1 MFSALKTI
9 FLILGRDLL
18 PNGCQAVQGDLLATG
33 DKFLNLFLFVLITAF
48 ISTSAILN
56 GYVPGHIYDSR
67 RGGRLFSLD
76 PPLEKIFSLDPP
88 PPLLKIFRPKN
99 EKIWPK
105 NGIFWKNFH
114 KSAVKFQEIF

>member
-76 PPLEKIFSLDPP
+76 PPLEKIF
-88 PPLLKIFRPKN
+88 RPKN